1 MAEIG
6 PAMGV
11 TWSAVQD
18 RQMSVWLPDEGQ
30 VTKHVILTYSAEG
43 PVHLELLQGEPG
55 SIWDADDF
63 PGAHHFGVWSDDPG
77 GDVQRMIDAG
87 WHPRAGCQL
96 ARGGLRPPR
105 LRALA
110 ERVPG
115 RTGHIGE
122 QAPLRAVVGGRR
134 APLTTEPLGEIDSE
148 RISPNPRRALGVE
161 PMGAVVTR

>member
-1 MAEIG
+1 MLDPLFDFSQFFHVGIRVPDIDKAMAEIG

-11 TWSAVQD
+11 TWASVQD

-87 WHPRAGCQL
+87 
-96 ARGGLRPPR
+96 
-105 LRALA
+105 
-110 ERVPG
+110 
-115 RTGHIGE
+115 
-122 QAPLRAVVGGRR
+122 
-134 APLTTEPLGEIDSE
+134 
-148 RISPNPRRALGVE
+148 
-161 PMGAVVTR
+161 